1 MNSRPRI
8 ALCAWLLA
16 ASANAR
22 ADTPAVIDEA
32 WVVSTLKANNPSL
45 RAAAIAVEQTRAATL
60 LEEGRFPFIFQADG
74 NYTRLKTPK
83 LTSDATVASQGNS
96 LAVGTQLGRTF
107 ASGTT
112 LTFRL
117 QGQYS
122 NGQNSLLCASAGSS
136 PDCYQAT
143 MRASLTQPLLSGFGS
158 NVNLANLRA
167 ARISEQKQRK
177 TFDRQSSEWLRDA
190 LLGYWELFYEHEAV
204 EIQQAALALA
214 KAQQHE
220 ADQRVGHGQLAAA
233 DALKF
238 RTQVAG
244 LTESLINAQAARATG
259 ASELGRLV
267 GISAPLSG
275 WKPNQREPELS
286 PLPPMNVVIEKL
298 REQSP
303 ALAEQAEALRLAR
316 DQRQTA
322 GDEYRARL
330 DASTWVESGGLGAG
344 EMVPAL
350 RQAGTLG
357 AVSVYAGL
365 VFQSTLDEK
374 RLRAARARAAHAEAL
389 AEANLAATSQQL
401 EASAVQT
408 WQKAEQARA
417 LHDAASVTLEVASLQ
432 AENERERYRVGAN
445 TYLDVQVAED
455 TLRQAR
461 LRVARAAVDQI
472 KARIILDHTTGDLL
486 AARL

>member
-1 MNSRPRI
+1 MNSPRI
-8 ALCAWLLA
+8 ALCALLLT
-16 ASANAR
+16 SAPAR
-22 ADTPAVIDEA
+22 ADEPVVIDEA
-32 WVVSTLKANNPSL
+32 WVVNTLKANSPSL
-45 RAAAIAVEQTRAATL
+45 RAAAIAVEQTRATTL
-60 LEEGRFPFIFQADG
+60 LEEGKFPFIFQADS
-74 NYTRLKTPK
+74 NYTRLKTPQ

-107 ASGTT
+107 TSGAT
-112 LTFRL
+112 LTLRL

-122 NGQNSLLCASAGSS
+122 NGQSSMMCASAGSS

-143 MRASLTQPLLSGFGS
+143 MRVSLTQPLLSGFGG
-158 NVNLANLRA
+158 NVNLASLRA

-177 TFDRQSSEWLRDA
+177 TFDRQASELVRDA
-190 LLGYWELFYEHEAV
+190 LLGYWELFYEYKAV
-204 EIQQAALALA
+204 QIQRAALTLA
-214 KAQQHE
+214 KTQQHE
-220 ADQRVGHGQLAAA
+220 AEQRVEHGQLAAA

-238 RTQVAG
+238 RTQVAS
-244 LTESLINAQAARATG
+244 LTESLINAQAALATG
-259 ASELGRLV
+259 TSELGRLV
-267 GISAPLSG
+267 GISAPLLAWRPSE
-275 WKPNQREPELS
+275 REPKLS
-286 PLPPMNVVIEKL
+286 PLPCMNVVIEEL
-298 REQSP
+298 RQQSP

-344 EMVPAL
+344 EMTPAL

-365 VFQSTLDEK
+365 IFQKTLDEK
-374 RLRAARARAAHAEAL
+374 RLHAARARAAQTEAL

-401 EASAVQT
+401 EATAVQT
-408 WQKAEQARA
+408 WQKAEQAHA
-417 LHDAASVTLEVASLQ
+417 LHDAANVTLEVANLQ
-432 AENERERYRVGAN
+432 AENERARYRVGAN

-461 LRVARAAVDQI
+461 LRVVRAAVDQL
-472 KARIILDHTTGDLL
+472 KARIILDHTTGALL
-486 AARL
+486 ATRL